1 MGARII
7 GVVGVSLL
15 ACACG
20 TPPPAPS
27 PTVVQGTPTVTAVAL
42 TVTLTG
48 QPDRTFGSGHWHVC
62 DHGTVTNP
70 SAVVAHDVR
79 VVVTYMDHGIVDG
92 QTTRAQAATD
102 GGALGDLQP
111 GETRSFT
118 ICGDSRNEPDRDVV
132 SAAPAS

>member
-1 MGARII
+1 MGARIT
-7 GVVGVSLL
+7 GLVAVALL
-15 ACACG
+15 ATACG
-20 TPPPAPS
+20 SPPPTPS
-27 PTVVQGTPTVTAVAL
+27 PTVVVGTPTVAAVAL
-42 TVTLTG
+42 QVALTG
-48 QPDRTFGSGHWHVC
+48 QPDRTFGSGHWRVC

-92 QTTRAQAATD
+92 QTTRDQATSD

-111 GETRSFT
+111 GQTRSFT
-118 ICGDSRNEPDRDVV
+118 VCGFSRNEPDNDVV